1 MKNPDSASVSGK
13 NMIANLM
20 EKKLKLAMQ
29 TADNSQISIS
39 LYISIYV
46 FFYFGCLIL
55 VDS

>member
-46 FFYFGCLIL
+46 FFIL
-55 VDS
+55 DVSS